1 MVSRTEREE
10 LKNSETETGRE
21 SWRKKKIARGNMAE
35 RGRKEK
41 TGIEREELKRRH
53 REPEVG
59 REMDKKQG
67 KKKEEL

>member
-1 MVSRTEREE
+1 
-10 LKNSETETGRE
+10 
-21 SWRKKKIARGNMAE
+21 MAE

-41 TGIEREELKRRH
+41 TGIEREELKHRH

-67 KKKEEL
+67 EKKEEL